1 MSTSC
6 LLFCPPT
13 IKSSPILC
21 TYYLHSYFTEQI
33 GMVRILRLFYPLA
46 INLSSLHVMPSDSSL
61 SSKFYNDHLFCFF
74 FLFVCATSNSVPST
88 KNNDGDIACCCL
100 LAKSCPTLYNSWTIA
115 HEASLSVGFPRQ
127 EYWNGLPFLSPR
139 DLPDLGTEPTSPEL
153 AGEFF
158 TSDPPG

>member
-1 MSTSC
+1 MIICS
-6 LLFCPPT
+6 
-13 IKSSPILC
+13 
-21 TYYLHSYFTEQI
+21 
-33 GMVRILRLFYPLA
+33 V
-46 INLSSLHVMPSDSSL
+46 
-61 SSKFYNDHLFCFF
+61 FF
-74 FLFVCATSNSVPST
+74 FFFFVCATSNSVPST